1 MTSSAGSLRRPRA
14 ISGGSHPSPL
24 PFSAYTELTA
34 KLASCRRAML
44 WPGRTTREPRRGCA
58 RMGGSRQ
65 TMKKKNKK
73 EENTAALK
81 NGPIASPTLQ
91 QRLSSHFNTEDSATL
106 TTLSSC
112 VIRWTSG
119 ECKSSFKVRRESSI
133 VLICMRTLHLIK
145 WRQMI
150 RRRTVD
156 GECR

>member
-1 MTSSAGSLRRPRA
+1 VTSNAGSVRCPRA
-14 ISGGSHPSPL
+14 ISGGSYHSPL
-24 PFSAYTELTA
+24 HLSAYTELTA
-34 KLASCRRAML
+34 KLASCRGAML
-44 WPGRTTREPRRGCA
+44 WPGRTIREPRRGCA
-58 RMGGSRQ
+58 RMDGSRQ

-73 EENTAALK
+73 EENTTALK
-81 NGPIASPTLQ
+81 NSPIASPTLQ
-91 QRLSSHFNTEDSATL
+91 QRLSSHFNTGGSATL

-119 ECKSSFKVRRESSI
+119 ESKSSFKVRRESSI
-133 VLICMRTLHLIK
+133 VLIRMRTLHLIK